1 MKFVLTL
8 LLLPLLVALPVAA
21 QTYPLKPV
29 RVVIPWPPGRCP
41 GSRRGGWFWGGD
53 GTRPPGL
60 WHKILWRAINAL
72 SLVALLFVLPVV
84 AQTYPSKPV
93 RVVIPWPPGGGNDI
107 SGRIVM
113 QKLSES
119 LGQQFMVDNR
129 GGAGGTI
136 GADVVAKSPP
146 DGYTIMVHSVTHV
159 ASAHLYKKLPYD
171 ALRDFVGVALI
182 AAQPGALTVHPSLP
196 AKTVRQFIA
205 LATARPGE
213 ILYSSAGNGSG
224 PHLQMVLFETMTNT
238 KMVHLPY
245 KGGGPSVIALLSGEV
260 QASLAT
266 IASLVTH
273 VKSGRLRALGV
284 SSSQRSAALPD
295 VPTIAE
301 AGVPGYEMNP
311 WIAVFAP
318 AGTPKTI
325 IDKLNAEVNKA
336 LKLPEVVQSLSG
348 QGLDPW
354 SSSVEDLSV
363 RLKAD
368 YDKYGRLI
376 NLTGARID

>member
-1 MKFVLTL
+1 
-8 LLLPLLVALPVAA
+8 
-21 QTYPLKPV
+21 
-29 RVVIPWPPGRCP
+29 
-41 GSRRGGWFWGGD
+41 
-53 GTRPPGL
+53 
-60 WHKILWRAINAL
+60 
-72 SLVALLFVLPVV
+72 
-84 AQTYPSKPV
+84 
-93 RVVIPWPPGGGNDI
+93 
-107 SGRIVM
+107 
-113 QKLSES
+113 
-119 LGQQFMVDNR
+119 
-129 GGAGGTI
+129 
-136 GADVVAKSPP
+136 
-146 DGYTIMVHSVTHV
+146 
-159 ASAHLYKKLPYD
+159 
-171 ALRDFVGVALI
+171 
-182 AAQPGALTVHPSLP
+182 
-196 AKTVRQFIA
+196 
-205 LATARPGE
+205 
-213 ILYSSAGNGSG
+213 
-224 PHLQMVLFETMTNT
+224 VLFETMTNT